1 MFRGQNTL
9 STCDNML
16 TKLDPCCGPP
26 SGPIS
31 LGAIRRQIT
40 TEKRSR
46 SDLFHVG
53 EETYYVSLR
62 LAAYHGQTRTVDG
75 VSPNIVFN
83 AYMCTDLAWSQSCG
97 AGKSIGREVGYSD
110 KWRSKFPENGVIGNY
125 DLELVDN
132 PTSQALRDYFRFDR
146 HSGVTGNY
154 PQAELH

>member
-62 LAAYHGQTRTVDG
+62 LAPYHGQTRTVDG

-97 AGKSIGREVGYSD
+97 AGKSIGREVGISYSWEPRTTSQAFQRIVGISD
-110 KWRSKFPENGVIGNY
+110 KWRSKFPENGLFG
-125 DLELVDN
+125 DFCATE
-132 PTSQALRDYFRFDR
+132 RDF
-146 HSGVTGNY
+146 
-154 PQAELH
+154 